1 MNVLE
6 FLGFPGGSDSKEY
19 ACSAGDLSWIPKL
32 GRSPGEGNS
41 NPLQYFCLEKS
52 MDRGARWATAHG
64 VAELDMT

>member
-6 FLGFPGGSDSKEY
+6 FLGFSGGSDSKEY
-19 ACSAGDLSWIPKL
+19 ACTAGDLGLIPKL
-32 GRSPGEGNS
+32 EGSLGEGNS

-52 MDRGARWATAHG
+52 MDRGTRWATAHG